1 MPREWAPGPVPIGRQ
16 PELTR
21 ICDFLARSPNA
32 PGAVVLTG
40 PAGIGK
46 TTVWRNVVRMAGR
59 SCLVLSCRPASGEE
73 GQAGSALDDLFGSGR
88 PPSARGVLST
98 LRNLAGDRRLV
109 LAIDDAQWLDRRSAE
124 VLGFC
129 VRRLEAEP
137 VVVVVTLGGGA
148 AVPFGLDTELAPGQL
163 LRIRLDPLNQQAI
176 REILGSR
183 LGTEL
188 PRHLLRRLYEACG
201 GNPRFAIECARALLD
216 RGGTCP
222 AHEPI
227 PVPDGIAGPVR
238 RRLRDVAAPALR
250 VARLLAASSCPRE
263 EVIAAA
269 YGGPQPWVAIDQAI
283 DHGLI
288 TRGDG
293 ALSLTHPLLRPV
305 LYGGMTLAQ
314 RRRVHRRLGLT
325 APGSAERAWHL
336 ALAADGPSD
345 QGARSLDVAARHA
358 AARGAPETAAALLEQ
373 AARLTPSTQPASRR
387 DRMVQAA
394 DHYLRAGEF
403 TRSRELIE
411 SALDGCPPGRP
422 RAWLLVRLAAI
433 RYHQNGWLLAE
444 QTFRQAMAEAP
455 DDAALCAWAEQ
466 EIALARLT
474 AGDLPGASERAWAAL
489 RSAERVTGQRGDRL
503 AAHSLARV
511 AAFDFLRGQPVR
523 AGLLSRAEALH
534 ASGDEEPVERI
545 ALFGPPLVRAAM
557 LKWCD
562 RLDEAS
568 QRFAGCYRAAVQRG
582 DEASLPFLLYHF
594 SELECWAGNWT
605 AAEEHA
611 REGCRLAGDNHQPAM
626 RAATLYALAL
636 VQAHR
641 GQVDQARAGAAE
653 ALTLCER
660 TGNVPVTTSLLS
672 VLGFIELSLGDYQAA
687 HGHLGRLAGTVA
699 RVGLGEP
706 GVVRFLP
713 DAIEALTALGETG
726 PAWEYTLKL
735 QDQAQSRNRRWALA
749 AVARCRAQLASAEGD
764 HETAQTACKEALA
777 GQALL
782 AMPFELARTLF
793 VRGMIERRARCKA
806 AAAESFTEAL
816 SVFERLGAMLWAAR
830 ARDELSR
837 SPARPLTDALTETE
851 RRVAALIAK
860 GLTNRQIA
868 AAMFVTQNTVQ
879 THVRHIFLKVG
890 VRSRTELAA
899 HLLSARPGSTPLR
912 RTVTKRLRETISGM
926 PAPH

>member
-1 MPREWAPGPVPIGRQ
+1 MPHEWAPGPGPIGRQ

-21 ICDFLARSPNA
+21 ICDLLARSPGA
-32 PGAVVLTG
+32 PCAVLLTG
-40 PAGIGK
+40 SAGIGK
-46 TTVWRNVVRMAGR
+46 TTVWRHVVRVASR
-59 SCLVLSCRPASGEE
+59 SCLVLSCRPARGED
-73 GQAGSALDDLFGSGR
+73 GQAGSALDDLFGSAR
-88 PPSARGVLST
+88 PASARGVLDT
-98 LRNLAGDRRLV
+98 LRNLAGGRRLV

-129 VRRLEAEP
+129 IRRMETEP
-137 VVVVVTLGGGA
+137 VAIVLTVGGGA
-148 AVPFGLDTELAPGQL
+148 AVPFGLDTDLASGQF
-163 LRIRLDPLNQQAI
+163 LRIRLDPLNQQDI
-176 REILGSR
+176 REILCSR
-183 LGTEL
+183 LGADL
-188 PRHLLRRLYEACG
+188 PRHLLRRLYEASG
-201 GNPRFAIECARALLD
+201 GNPLFAIECARALLD
-216 RGGTCP
+216 RGGTIA

-227 PVPDGIAGPVR
+227 PVPGGVADLVWSHR
-238 RRLRDVAAPALR
+238 RDITAPTLR
-250 VARLLAASSCPRE
+250 VARLLAASSCQRE

-269 YGGPQPWVAIDQAI
+269 YGGQQPWVAIDQAI
-283 DHGLI
+283 DDGLV
-288 TRGDG
+288 TRDDG

-305 LYGGMTLAQ
+305 LYGGMTLAE
-314 RRRVHRRLGLT
+314 RRRVHRRLGMT
-325 APGSAERAWHL
+325 VPGSAERAWHL

-345 QGARSLDVAARHA
+345 QGARSLDAAARHA
-358 AARGAPETAAALLEQ
+358 AFSGAPETAAALLEQ
-373 AARLTPSTQPASRR
+373 AMRLTPSTRPASRR
-387 DRMVQAA
+387 DRMVHAA
-394 DHYLRAGEF
+394 DHYLRAGEL

-422 RAWLLVRLAAI
+422 RAWLLIRLAAI
-433 RYHQNGWLLAE
+433 RYHQSGWRQAE

-466 EIALARLT
+466 EIALSRLA
-474 AGDLPGASERAWAAL
+474 AGDLPAASERAWASL
-489 RSAERVTGQRGDRL
+489 RAAEQVAGPRGGRL

-511 AAFDFLRGQPVR
+511 AAFDFLLGQPIGI
-523 AGLLSRAEALH
+523 GLLSRAEALH
-534 ASGDEEPVERI
+534 STGDEEPVERM

-568 QRFAGCYRAAVQRG
+568 QRFADCYRAAVQRG

-636 VQAHR
+636 VQAHL
-641 GQVDQARAGAAE
+641 GQVEQARAGAAE
-653 ALTLCER
+653 ALALCER
-660 TGNVPVTTSLLS
+660 TGNVPVTTCLLS
-672 VLGFIELSLGDYQAA
+672 VLGFIELSLGDYQEA
-687 HGHLGRLAGTVA
+687 HVYLGRLAETVA

-735 QDQAQSRNRRWALA
+735 QEQAQSRGRRWALA

-764 HETAQTACKEALA
+764 HEGAQTACKEALA
-777 GQALL
+777 VQARLP
-782 AMPFELARTLF
+782 MPFELARTLF
-793 VRGMIERRARCKA
+793 VRGMIERRAKCKA

-816 SVFERLGAMLWAAR
+816 SIFERLGATLWATR
-830 ARDELSR
+830 ARGQLPKN
-837 SPARPLTDALTETE
+837 PARPLTDALTGTE
-851 RRVAALIAK
+851 RRVAALVAK
-860 GLTNRQIA
+860 GQTNRQIA
-868 AAMFVTQNTVQ
+868 AALFVTQNTVQ
-879 THVRHIFLKVG
+879 THIRHIFLKVG

-899 HLLSARPGSTPLR
+899 YLLSA
-912 RTVTKRLRETISGM
+912 
-926 PAPH
+926 PAGLEGT